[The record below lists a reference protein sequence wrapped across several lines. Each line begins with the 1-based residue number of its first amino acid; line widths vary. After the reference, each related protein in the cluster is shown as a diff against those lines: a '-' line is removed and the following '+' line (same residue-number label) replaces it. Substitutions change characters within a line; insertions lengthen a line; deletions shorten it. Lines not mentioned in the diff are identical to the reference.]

1 LRSQFAH
8 FTLVA
13 LRDECR
19 RRELAT
25 TGSRGELVQ
34 RLVLCNANSS
44 DTNKKNAIADAERE
58 QNDDNDVA
66 TTTTTATT
74 TAAVTSTDVNVN
86 NNVQAEV
93 AVQQQLQFSTPTKSM
108 LPARTL
114 GLSQS
119 ERRPAHKRLSSVR
132 ADDAVVAGT
141 SERSN
146 SADGTCDGRSPRR
159 RLSVGFKAVEIRE
172 YERLHGGSG
181 GVPYVGAYPLGL
193 GWQVAAERRDSL
205 SNFESERSS
214 HRKRSDDL
222 PRIEE
227 SERRKLLEKHDARP
241 RLERAASYVAQ
252 RRELDALRKA
262 RSAIG
267 CSCSVKQPTRT
278 SWLTVTQPPQCCSTD
293 ECECYRN
300 GLECWDE
307 SCACG
312 NRLGVCLN
320 PHLDKGPCSDV
331 PAPPPEATPTN
342 SSQVSASQQQ

>member
-1 LRSQFAH
+1 MPTRKTPLL
-8 FTLVA
+8 TLS
-13 LRDECR
+13 ETPTP
-19 RRELAT
+19 ELA
-25 TGSRGELVQ
+25 L
-34 RLVLCNANSS
+34 
-44 DTNKKNAIADAERE
+44 
-58 QNDDNDVA
+58 
-66 TTTTTATT
+66 
-74 TAAVTSTDVNVN
+74 
-86 NNVQAEV
+86 
-93 AVQQQLQFSTPTKSM
+93 QLQRRTMTLLSFKPDPVPVASNINSNAVPQQFVTPTKSM
-108 LPARTL
+108 LPVRVM
-114 GLSQS
+114 GHSQS

-132 ADDAVVAGT
+132 ADDADVAP
-141 SERSN
+141 ERSS
-146 SADGTCDGRSPRR
+146 SADGGGDGRSPRR

-214 HRKRSDDL
+214 QRHRSDDL

-267 CSCSVKQPTRT
+267 CSCSRASCRQGRRGSPVQPAAAT
-278 SWLTVTQPPQCCSTD
+278 PQCCSTD

-300 GLECWDE
+300 GLECWEE

-312 NRLGVCLN
+312 NRLNDLSQSA
-320 PHLDKGPCSDV
+320 PRQRSLLRCSSRHHQKQRQ
-331 PAPPPEATPTN
+331 PTRQ
-342 SSQVSASQQQ
+342 QVSASQSKQ